1 MAPKTK
7 EKNRAAMK
15 LSAKAT
21 RTIAA
26 IEEQA
31 RDIQFPA
38 AVETEL
44 RQAATQGREAQELA
58 VAIAT
63 KNKPQTYVV
72 AAWKVIDDASKE
84 ASAPAKRRRPY
95 RRRAAWTMRDQ
106 QTALSLAASGDYS
119 VAEIAR
125 KLGRSEEAVRHK
137 LLQIDPSI
145 SNTPEG
151 TTS

>member
-1 MAPKTK
+1 MAPK
-7 EKNRAAMK
+7 KNRTAIK
-15 LSAKAT
+15 LSAKDT

-44 RQAATQGREAQELA
+44 RQAATRGREAQELA
-58 VAIAT
+58 VAITT
-63 KNKPQTYVV
+63 KNKPQAYVV

-84 ASAPAKRRRPY
+84 ASARASRRRRY
-95 RRRAAWTMRDQ
+95 RRRAAWTMRDR